1 MLRYVSSWHMHYLLD
16 KERDLKVYGDHL
28 RCHYDKASCIPFIGR
43 IPSMVG
49 LGQSLKE
56 LGSNDMGRVS

>member
-1 MLRYVSSWHMHYLLD
+1 MLRSISSWHMHYYLD

-28 RCHYDKASCIPFIGR
+28 RCHYDKASYKLTRGR
-43 IPSMVG
+43 IPSMMG

-56 LGSNDMGRVS
+56 LGGNDMGRVL